1 MLKQVRKDIKTL
13 DTRQINAIFIKVQ
26 HDRLNNRHI
35 LYVDL
40 GKKNILEYW
49 TLTYITDTK
58 KEYKIS
64 KALRLWIYRL
74 YFVDCNINITL
85 TSSMFINDYFKYRYD
100 PLFIALYAT
109 LSFKRW
115 NQPPEATLK
124 LEDKKRFVV
133 MNELMIYKNFEPP
146 NELFIIGKPIFDLN
160 FYRYLVFK
168 GSLILNSCK
177 RSEDDRVV
185 PVLVKI
191 LTDGLATDGAFGSF
205 LKKGVYDPRLWLYIF
220 SFFEI
225 KKFPCPNW

>member
-85 TSSMFINDYFKYRYD
+85 TSSMFIN
-100 PLFIALYAT
+100 
-109 LSFKRW
+109 
-115 NQPPEATLK
+115 N
-124 LEDKKRFVV
+124 
-133 MNELMIYKNFEPP
+133 
-146 NELFIIGKPIFDLN
+146 
-160 FYRYLVFK
+160 
-168 GSLILNSCK
+168 
-177 RSEDDRVV
+177 
-185 PVLVKI
+185 
-191 LTDGLATDGAFGSF
+191 
-205 LKKGVYDPRLWLYIF
+205 
-220 SFFEI
+220 
-225 KKFPCPNW
+225 